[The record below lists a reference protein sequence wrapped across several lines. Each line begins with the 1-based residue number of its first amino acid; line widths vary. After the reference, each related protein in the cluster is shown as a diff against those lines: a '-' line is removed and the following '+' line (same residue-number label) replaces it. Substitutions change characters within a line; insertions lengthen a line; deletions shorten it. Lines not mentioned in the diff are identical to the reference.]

1 MIEIIETK
9 NEKKELK
16 WRNLPKNVRQVGEN
30 RERGKIYIE
39 DYVVTYLNRLAKPDQ
54 VYARGAILFGN
65 TYDTEEG
72 PAVFIS
78 GAVEAG
84 NVELDMDETIFNEL
98 IWYEL
103 MEKGQKYFPD
113 QEVAGWFLSRMGFS
127 VEMNQKIV
135 NTHLKNFPGNQK
147 VLYMIDSLEKEDAMY
162 LCENQ
167 QMKRQRGYYI
177 YYEKNSAMQDYML
190 ESENKTE
197 KTSEE
202 QVLRSDIRRDKKVI
216 NSYRRMNQ
224 YRKANKKQDLRI
236 KTIRTACGILIF
248 VMGIF
253 IAQKLGSRFVNHDF
267 GEYAIA
273 TFQVVKNVFDPKM
286 EEEVLEVVQT
296 GDEEST
302 WEYTVEDL
310 PSETSE
316 NVEETVSYPKPLYY
330 IVKKGDTLAAI
341 SRKMYSSDRYT
352 GQIAEANNL
361 SDADEIYE
369 GQKILI
375 PSIE

>member
-1 MIEIIETK
+1 MRCITNSTDMNSSKLWET
-9 NEKKELK
+9 
-16 WRNLPKNVRQVGEN
+16 
-30 RERGKIYIE
+30 
-39 DYVVTYLNRLAKPDQ
+39 
-54 VYARGAILFGN
+54 
-65 TYDTEEG
+65 
-72 PAVFIS
+72 
-78 GAVEAG
+78 
-84 NVELDMDETIFNEL
+84 
-98 IWYEL
+98 
-103 MEKGQKYFPD
+103 
-113 QEVAGWFLSRMGFS
+113 
-127 VEMNQKIV
+127 
-135 NTHLKNFPGNQK
+135 
-147 VLYMIDSLEKEDAMY
+147 
-162 LCENQ
+162 
-167 QMKRQRGYYI
+167 
-177 YYEKNSAMQDYML
+177 
-190 ESENKTE
+190 
-197 KTSEE
+197 
-202 QVLRSDIRRDKKVI
+202 
-216 NSYRRMNQ
+216 
-224 YRKANKKQDLRI
+224 LRI

-267 GEYAIA
+267 GDYAIA

-286 EEEVLEVVQT
+286 EEEVLEEVQT

-302 WEYTVEDL
+302 WEYTAGEL

-316 NVEETVSYPKPLYY
+316 KVEETVSYPKPLYY